1 MIARRADPVT
11 LWNAAGVPVR
21 LIWEGRR
28 YRVSDRPTPI
38 RQSVDVPALTHPI
51 EKLIGYRMQI
61 TGEDGASVVVDV
73 HLRTSGTELVAVYD

>member
-1 MIARRADPVT
+1 MIARRAGPVT
-11 LWNAAGVPVR
+11 LWNAGGVPVR

-38 RQSVDVPALTHPI
+38 RQSVDVPAMTHPL

-61 TGEDGASVVVDV
+61 AGEDGTSVVVDV
-73 HLRTSGTELVAVYD
+73 HLRPSGAELVAVYD

>member
-1 MIARRADPVT
+1 MTAHLADPVT

-28 YRVSDRPTPI
+28 YRVS
-38 RQSVDVPALTHPI
+38 
-51 EKLIGYRMQI
+51 GYRMQI

-73 HLRTSGTELVAVYD
+73 HLRTGGAELVAVYD